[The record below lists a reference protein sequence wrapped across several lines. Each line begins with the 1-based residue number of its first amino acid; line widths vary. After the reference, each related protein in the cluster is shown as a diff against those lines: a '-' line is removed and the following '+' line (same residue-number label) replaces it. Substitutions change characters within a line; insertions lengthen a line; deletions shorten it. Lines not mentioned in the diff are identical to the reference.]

1 MDAEEA
7 DILCPPVC
15 QQTGDDDA
23 TPGRIS
29 ESPLGSDSFK
39 EEKPD
44 TRSPLV
50 RHAVAWIKKWH
61 FAAQFLGH
69 MAPTGYRRPIPFDRL
84 IFSRLDRWIKF
95 DPAEVSWEEPAPKN
109 YLVPEPTDPRLAHEP
124 DEPIRHETA
133 SKLVMPHP
141 PLQPWEDIPPY
152 QRMRGYNDQ
161 PGYTDDYD
169 DFLWLPRDP
178 LSTLDLDDTVEMR
191 LSLTTSSGGPGRIG
205 DWPPQH
211 MDEDI
216 NVQDVEGNP
225 DWQEVMTDPS
235 DGSHQGGASG
245 SLSPTA
251 TEFDRSPSAQSERRL
266 IDPPDLAISPVIGSE
281 VSGSEGS
288 GLYAP
293 HRLRN
298 VALAIGSLRRP
309 RHHTQTSE
317 DTETGISL
325 QTLGSSIHHATDS
338 RSGSGSAGSEFTP
351 SRHSV
356 TSNLLSPEGAAS
368 PSPIINIR
376 PLPKIPRATPSAAS
390 STGVPGL
397 PPSSSDT
404 VRSHTLPTGVP
415 VPSTGISG
423 GLGVIADVFTAHSPQ
438 TAPIHAPTPVR
449 IQVPPPRSATH
460 LTFAASELGRSPSG
474 RRPHGRLRSGTVNSR
489 HSDRSHP
496 HGLPHG
502 RTGSGVMRTASML
515 AHDHSINSVS
525 PAQRALLNEVM
536 EEERVASES
545 AKHDEATLNEKE
557 REELLKEQERL
568 RKSGVCTN
576 TDAGTGEGTSTST
589 RRPSWLSVGGGGG
602 GGHDMARGS
611 SVRRQGSTSTIR
623 P

>member
-1 MDAEEA
+1 M
-7 DILCPPVC
+7 
-15 QQTGDDDA
+15 
-23 TPGRIS
+23 
-29 ESPLGSDSFK
+29 
-39 EEKPD
+39 
-44 TRSPLV
+44 
-50 RHAVAWIKKWH
+50 KKWQ

-84 IFSRLDRWIKF
+84 IFSRLDRWITF

-109 YLVPEPTDPRLAHEP
+109 YLVPESIDPRLAHEP
-124 DEPIRHETA
+124 DQPIHHDPA

-191 LSLTTSSGGPGRIG
+191 LSLTTSCGGPGRIG

-216 NVQDVEGNP
+216 NVQDAEGNT

-235 DGSHQGGASG
+235 DGSHQGASG

-281 VSGSEGS
+281 VFGSEGS
-288 GLYAP
+288 GLHGP

-298 VALAIGSLRRP
+298 VALAIGSLRRS
-309 RHHTQTSE
+309 RHHTETSE

-325 QTLGSSIHHATDS
+325 QTLGSSVHHGTDT
-338 RSGSGSAGSEFTP
+338 RSGSGSGSEYTP
-351 SRHSV
+351 RHSV
-356 TSNLLSPEGAAS
+356 TSNLLSPERGGAS

-376 PLPKIPRATPSAAS
+376 PLPKIPRATPSAS

-397 PPSSSDT
+397 PPISSDT
-404 VRSHTLPTGVP
+404 VRSHTLPAGVP
-415 VPSTGISG
+415 IPLTGISG
-423 GLGVIADVFTAHSPQ
+423 GLGVVTDVFTAHSPQ
-438 TAPIHAPTPVR
+438 TAPVHALTPVR
-449 IQVPPPRSATH
+449 NQIPPPRSATH
-460 LTFAASELGRSPSG
+460 LTFAASELGRSPTG

-496 HGLPHG
+496 HPHG
-502 RTGSGVMRTASML
+502 RTGSGIMRTASML
-515 AHDHSINSVS
+515 SRDHSISSVS

-557 REELLKEQERL
+557 REELLREQERL
-568 RKSGVCTN
+568 RKSGVCPS
-576 TDAGTGEGTSTST
+576 TDAEAGEGTSTST
-589 RRPSWLSVGGGGG
+589 RRPSWLSVGGS
-602 GGHDMARGS
+602 GHEMARGT
-611 SVRRQGSTSTIR
+611 SVRRQSSMSTIR
-623 P
+623 PQPHP